1 MKEIKF
7 FVIEQILLVKNSV
20 NDKHGNN
27 TKLQEKSNENYLT
40 EKIRYLREENKTKN
54 CVI

>member
-7 FVIEQILLVKNSV
+7 FVMEQILLVKNSV
-20 NDKHGNN
+20 NDKYGNN
-27 TKLQEKSNENYLT
+27 TKLQEKSSENYVT
-40 EKIRYLREENKTKN
+40 EKIRYLREENKAKN